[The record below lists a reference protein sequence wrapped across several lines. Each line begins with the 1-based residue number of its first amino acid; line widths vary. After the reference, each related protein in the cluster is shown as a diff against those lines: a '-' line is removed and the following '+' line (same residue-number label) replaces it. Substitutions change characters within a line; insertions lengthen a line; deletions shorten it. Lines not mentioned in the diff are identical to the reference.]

1 MKAMNRYSAAM
12 AALAASV
19 AWASCA
25 QAQAPMAQP
34 AQTAGTDGETTLR
47 CTIPSDAAI
56 YAREA
61 GSIPSIT
68 RGTPIVKRTGSAPP
82 KVMVDG
88 WRPATAPL
96 SVVLADLGREAGFA
110 VTGAEGLGP
119 VSWTRDSAP
128 LSDVLDNLTSQV
140 GGSWSFSS
148 GVVHV
153 SRTPMISSVPASMR
167 LPANRDVTLALLDTL
182 RGYDATGVAL
192 SPSGISFSSSPAG
205 LSRIQSGLAG
215 VGEVF
220 AFDVTFMQGRPTAG
234 RYSWS
239 GLAGGSVVA
248 DGVGGRMLL
257 GEDGSEVLARFL
269 ASAGDVRQG
278 GAQTVAGP
286 SGWALV
292 VPQAQCGSGTAEL
305 TIKPK
310 RVGDGFSMQIAGMG
324 ATPVDVPMVTLGQT
338 LVVASRD
345 PVGGWINVVS
355 IRPRILAV
363 R

>member
-1 MKAMNRYSAAM
+1 MKRYSKVFAL
-12 AALAASV
+12 LAAS
-19 AWASCA
+19 ASLASPAAA
-25 QAQAPMAQP
+25 QVGVQTQAPSVRA
-34 AQTAGTDGETTLR
+34 ADGETTLR
-47 CTIPSDAAI
+47 CSIPSDAAV

-61 GSIPSIT
+61 GAIPSIT
-68 RGTPIVKRTGSAPP
+68 RGVPIVKRTGTAPP

-88 WRPATAPL
+88 WHPATAPL
-96 SVVLADLGREAGFA
+96 AVVLSDLGREAGFA

-119 VSWTRDSAP
+119 VSWTRPSAP
-128 LSDVLDNLTSQV
+128 LPDVLDALTSQV

-153 SRTPMISSVPASMR
+153 SRSPMISSVPASMG

-182 RGYDATGVAL
+182 RGYDASGVAL
-192 SPSGISFSSSPAG
+192 SPTGISFASTPVG
-205 LSRIQSGLAG
+205 LARIQSGLSG
-215 VGEVF
+215 VSEVF
-220 AFDVTFMQGRPTAG
+220 AFDVTFTQGRPNAG

-239 GLAGGSVVA
+239 ALGGSSVVA

-257 GEDGSEVLARFL
+257 GEDGADALARFV
-269 ASAGDVRQG
+269 ASAGDIKQG

-292 VPQAQCGSGTAEL
+292 VPQAQCGSGTSEL
-305 TIKPK
+305 TMKPK
-310 RVGDGFSMQIAGMG
+310 RVGDGFSLQIAGMG
-324 ATPVDVPMVTLGQT
+324 PAIDVPMVALGQT

-345 PVGGWINVVS
+345 PVGGWINMVS